1 MTLLPILALLAA
13 APLQQGQVVPDF
25 TTKTSAGQTVTLS
38 ELVKDRTVVLAFFPK
53 AFTPGCTMQ
62 MKAFRDRFAELEKRG
77 ATVFG
82 VSMDDAETLA
92 RFKKDLNA
100 PFEFLA
106 DPDGKITSLFG
117 MRDPEDKVADRG
129 NFVIGEGRK
138 VLAFEKGMSAIDP
151 DDAIA
156 ACPLR
161 KPTAGKK

>member
-1 MTLLPILALLAA
+1 MTLIPIIALLAA

-25 TTKTSAGQTVTLS
+25 TAKTSAGQTVKLS
-38 ELVKDRTVVLAFFPK
+38 ELVKEKTVVLAFFPR

-62 MKAFRDRFAELEKRG
+62 MKAFRDRFAELEKKG

-106 DPDGKITSLFG
+106 DPDGRITTLLG
-117 MRDPEDKVADRG
+117 MRDEGDKTADRG
-129 NFVIGEGRK
+129 NFVIGEDRK
-138 VLAFEKGMSAIDP
+138 VLAFEAGMRAIDP

-161 KPTAGKK
+161 KSDNKK